1 MMEMRQEEIGTDYNL
16 CERDWYIYYN

>member
-1 MMEMRQEEIGTDYNL
+1 MEMRQEEIGTDYNL